1 MSAAERQR
9 PSAKHGLLRA
19 GRRARSA
26 SDLRRRV
33 SELQSR
39 NDLLLSFF
47 STLPKDSL
55 QAAPAELRAL
65 LPEAR
70 AEAPRPHTVLPTVGR
85 KPAEMS
91 GASPPADASPDM
103 PNELPALLQQA
114 AREQEKQSATPQPA
128 AKAEKASAL
137 RQAIDAAEA
146 DMAAEQPMSV
156 HASAGRQT
164 PIATPSSDVKLLS
177 RQKVPQLNKHSLDEL
192 RKDLFSPQVDDPG
205 SGVFSSTVL
214 SPVVESRAKKTSAT
228 PERSLRV
235 VVPKS
240 AGAEDEVML
249 TPLRQARIRARDA
262 ELATP
267 DATPLRDAGRKGPR
281 ALTLASPGGQQG
293 GSAAPTPTKQRAPN
307 VGRRTPDNGRSTPS
321 SRRRGT
327 PGAATPTSKSPFA
340 KENLEQ
346 EDSLRDLSKGKRGK
360 KGKKPTRDL
369 FMSRTGNLKSR
380 PGTLVDSGEQAAK
393 MREKQEERTKKAD
406 ERRKNILRERQE
418 KAARNAEKIKAA
430 EKKKAKMMHKDLAAA
445 GAGQPAAPAATGRV
459 RNNDDIPITENHRG
473 QQREMTA
480 EEQAWRQQQL
490 APSAE
495 SEEEIARREWEAAE
509 LARVAAVRAK
519 NTGLRPEL
527 APAGGPRRGPGGDI
541 GRSAS
546 LRVQDDVEDASDMPE
561 EYLRPSPHGRMDG
574 DDEEEEVVEE
584 LETGVELPAAEV
596 VEEETVQLMS
606 PSRHEDSATMHKLR
620 SKWGELEFLLR
631 APLQGGAEHYA
642 TARQQVA
649 AGRATLLEL
658 GNLGQQL
665 DVRAGAL
672 LQWVLPYDNNTSIYA
687 QWDVAEQEHDREQSA
702 ETLRFADQVG
712 AEKRVSPPFGCGF
725 ERCAEIRCVAGATPG
740 ACGQAAGA
748 GTSEAGGRL

>member
-33 SELQSR
+33 SELQQH
-39 NDLLLSFF
+39 NELLLSFF

-146 DMAAEQPMSV
+146 DMAAEQPPTSV

-281 ALTLASPGGQQG
+281 ALTLASPGGS
-293 GSAAPTPTKQRAPN
+293 SAAPTPTKQRAPN

-327 PGAATPTSKSPFA
+327 PGAATPTPKSPFA

-406 ERRKNILRERQE
+406 ERRKNILRERQA

-430 EKKKAKMMHKDLAAA
+430 EKKKAKMMHKDLTAA
-445 GAGQPAAPAATGRV
+445 GARQPAAPAATGRV

-480 EEQAWRQQQL
+480 EEEAWRQQQL

-541 GRSAS
+541 GESAS
-546 LRVQDDVEDASDMPE
+546 LHVQDDVEDMPE
-561 EYLRPSPHGRMDG
+561 EYLRPSPHGRMD
-574 DDEEEEVVEE
+574 DDEEEEEVVEE
-584 LETGVELPAAEV
+584 LEAGLELPAAEV

-642 TARQQVA
+642 AARQQVS

-658 GNLGQQL
+658 GDLGQQL

-687 QWDVAEQEHDREQSA
+687 QWDVAEQEQDREQSA

-712 AEKRVSPPFGCGF
+712 AEKRVSPPLSCRF
-725 ERCAEIRCVAGATPG
+725 ERRPEIRC
-740 ACGQAAGA
+740 CGRRN
-748 GTSEAGGRL
+748 SGGMRPSCGSWYE